1 MGPDEDCTS
10 GFPPCGDDLGGG
22 SCRFALSGCAQK
34 HAVFSD
40 PNKAFGS
47 SSGNLRRFGAS
58 SHLGVLRA
66 LSSWIQKTIVVVVIV
81 AVAVTIAVA
90 VGTKN
95 YLLSEVCFTYRSGCI
110 SHIVWVAAVLV
121 IIVTKCIKAVA
132 LTAKAAI
139 DCSGDPRKPRK
150 AQECR

>member
-1 MGPDEDCTS
+1 MGTALRASPHY
-10 GFPPCGDDLGGG
+10 GDDLGGG

-40 PNKAFGS
+40 PNKAFQS

-81 AVAVTIAVA
+81 AVAVTVAVAVAVA
-90 VGTKN
+90 VGTAILKEPRGIATSSAIARFKN
-95 YLLSEVCFTYRSGCI
+95 CCCVKDL
-110 SHIVWVAAVLV
+110 
-121 IIVTKCIKAVA
+121 
-132 LTAKAAI
+132 
-139 DCSGDPRKPRK
+139 
-150 AQECR
+150 

>member
-1 MGPDEDCTS
+1 VGPDGDCTS
-10 GFPPCGDDLGGG
+10 SFPPCGDDLGGG

-40 PNKAFGS
+40 PNKAFRS

-66 LSSWIQKTIVVVVIV
+66 LSSWIQKTVVVVIV

-90 VGTKN
+90 VAVGKAMVKEPRRIATSSAMMC
-95 YLLSEVCFTYRSGCI
+95 YYTTTSYHLPVLLRENKG
-110 SHIVWVAAVLV
+110 L
-121 IIVTKCIKAVA
+121 
-132 LTAKAAI
+132 
-139 DCSGDPRKPRK
+139 
-150 AQECR
+150 Q